1 MYTSAMERPNTNHIR
16 QLNLTR
22 MKDKKMLS
30 GEKINEK
37 SCHRP
42 YFTLKKCR
50 AMASRNSKIL
60 DAMQTGLRVK
70 IGPSSR
76 TEGLLKHLTY
86 KGRIEN
92 QPGTTQRSL
101 IFPPKNYF
109 SDSIE
114 KP

>member
-1 MYTSAMERPNTNHIR
+1 MRNLANGHISLLRSAGLWHLET
-16 QLNLTR
+16 Q
-22 MKDKKMLS
+22 
-30 GEKINEK
+30 
-37 SCHRP
+37 
-42 YFTLKKCR
+42 
-50 AMASRNSKIL
+50 KIL

-101 IFPPKNYF
+101 ILPPKNYF